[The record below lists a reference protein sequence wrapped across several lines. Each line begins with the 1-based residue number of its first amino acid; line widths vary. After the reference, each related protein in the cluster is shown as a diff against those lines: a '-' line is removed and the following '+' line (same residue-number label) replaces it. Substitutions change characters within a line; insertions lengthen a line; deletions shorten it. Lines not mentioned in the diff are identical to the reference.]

1 MKEYLQQFLDHVE
14 ELAEEHDGID
24 GFTRE
29 FNVSKISIHNTEQTA
44 SVRPDCDN
52 DHKEMFTSE

>member
-1 MKEYLQQFLDHVE
+1 MSMKEYLQQFLDHVE

-29 FNVSKISIHNTEQTA
+29 FNVSEISIHNTA
-44 SVRPDCDN
+44 
-52 DHKEMFTSE
+52 